1 MSCPI
6 CLENNTNPIYLR
18 CCHSICYSCL
28 SIIRNHTII
37 GCPICRQGDEIKYE
51 NFFPNT
57 QEYMPNKIRYWYN
70 PDFRNI
76 KGENQ
81 DLTNYEKDWIKNNW
95 GIIKDNVNLNDLN
108 EMQKYII
115 IQGNN
120 ILFGI
125 LISKDNIIFTDC
137 KILSRE
143 GCHYK
148 TSPPTRKLNLNNQSK
163 LYSLRN

>member
-28 SIIRNHTII
+28 TII
-37 GCPICRQGDEIKYE
+37 DKQHTVKGCPICRQGDEIKYH

-57 QEYMPNKIRYWYN
+57 QEYMPNKITNWFN

-76 KGENQ
+76 KGDNQ
-81 DLTNYEKDWIKNNW
+81 DLTDYEINW
-95 GIIKDNVNLNDLN
+95 IKDNWGMIINKKNFDDIN

-115 IQGNN
+115 IKGNN
-120 ILFGI
+120 IFFGI
-125 LISKDNIIFTDC
+125 LISKVKNIFTDC
-137 KILSRE
+137 KILCRE
-143 GCHYK
+143 GSYYK
-148 TSPPTRKLNLNNQSK
+148 TSPPTRKLNLNNESK
-163 LYSLRN
+163 IFAI